1 MSIFKGKEYRLPMP
15 EDNNDEV
22 VTYITD
28 DDPNGVVLFSGDK
41 FYSDSCVCARII
53 DGIWVH
59 MDLSG
64 NLCLYEINN
73 PDILKD
79 IQEMYDKA
87 DGDKSK
93 AEALLYAIAD
103 FILNPDVEY
112 STNDIEFDNPGTQVF
127 SCKDIK
133 IIYHKIDRK
142 DYCILELQQ
151 EGTETLCLTCCD
163 YCYEIGDTAI
173 DNPEY
178 LIDILVSSIC

>member
-1 MSIFKGKEYRLPMP
+1 MSIFKGKKYRLPML

-41 FYSDSCVCARII
+41 FYGDSCVCIRVI
-53 DGIWVH
+53 DGVWDQ

-64 NLCLYEINN
+64 NICLYEINN

-93 AEALLYAIAD
+93 AEALLYTIAD
-103 FILNPDVEY
+103 FILNPDEEY
-112 STNDIEFDNPGTQVF
+112 STKDAKFDDQGTQVF
-127 SCKDIK
+127 SYKDIK
-133 IIYHKIDRK
+133 IIYHKMDRQA
-142 DYCILELQQ
+142 YCILELQQ
-151 EGTETLCLTCCD
+151 EGTEAISLVCCD
-163 YCYEIGDTAI
+163 YCYGIGEAEID
-173 DNPEY
+173 DPEY
-178 LIDILVSSIC
+178 LIDILVTRIC